1 MLDTDAVN
9 KLVSQQITAAVNAQ
23 VQAVMS
29 SDDWLILLEDK
40 ILKYTQ
46 DRILA
51 KFNNSSTMPEI
62 VEAVKTSVTKLFAD
76 GHIPGIDQ
84 YVDNTVITQSIAT
97 AVDQTIQSALA
108 DLGQDPVWLAGVET
122 TVKQNMVLETIS
134 RIGSIDIN
142 TIICQRVDENMQKIR
157 QEFIT
162 DFSSTGIDDQ
172 ATACQLTIMDDTT
185 VVENRLTTADLTVV
199 NGARINDLAV
209 TGSINTDNPVWT
221 TLADNISN
229 TTLEKL
235 SEKWRTELVQQVAE
249 QIRKKGI
256 DFDSVTIGGDY
267 VIAGNRLSKAITE
280 SSLQSVGVLNQLS
293 VKGET
298 HLNNTV
304 SVINSRLG
312 VNTSSP
318 ESALSVWDEEVSVIV
333 GKHKAK
339 HAYIGTARDQT
350 LSLGVNRTP
359 YLDIDNT
366 GLTTVK
372 KLQVGVHKFSH
383 ATQVPGWLGTKG
395 DVVFNANPGPDRVF
409 AWICTGSY
417 NWQVIKG
424 AE

>member
-142 TIICQRVDENMQKIR
+142 TIIRQRVDENMQKIR

-199 NGARINDLAV
+199 NGARINDLSV
-209 TGSINTDNPVWT
+209 TGSINTDNPAWT
-221 TLADNISN
+221 VLADNISDN
-229 TTLEKL
+229 TLKKL
-235 SEKWRTELVQQVAE
+235 SEKWRDELVQQITD
-249 QIRKKGI
+249 QIRHQGI
-256 DFDSVTIGGDY
+256 EFDAVTIGGDY
-267 VIAGNRLSKAITE
+267 VVQGNKLSKAITE
-280 SSLQSVGVLNQLS
+280 SNLQSVGVLNQLS
-293 VKGET
+293 VKGEA

-304 SVINSRLG
+304 SVVNSRLG
-312 VNTSSP
+312 INTSSP
-318 ESALSVWDEEVSVIV
+318 ESALSVWDEEVSVVV

-372 KLQVGVHKFSH
+372 KLQVGVHKFGH

-395 DVVFNANPGPDRVF
+395 DIVFNANPGPDRVF

>member
-1 MLDTDAVN
+1 MLDTEAIN
-9 KLVSQQITAAVNAQ
+9 KLVVQQITTAVNVQ
-23 VQAVMS
+23 VAEVMS
-29 SDDWLILLEDK
+29 SDAWLTILEDK

-46 DRILA
+46 DRILS

-62 VEAVKTSVTKLFAD
+62 VEAVKNSVSELFAN
-76 GHIPGIDQ
+76 GHIPGIEQ
-84 YVDNTVITQSIAT
+84 FVDNANITQSINS
-97 AVDQTIQSALA
+97 AVDKTIQAALGLLTH
-108 DLGQDPVWLAGVET
+108 DTTWLARVEEIVT
-122 TVKQNMVLETIS
+122 QNMVLETIT
-134 RIGSIDIN
+134 RISNVDIN
-142 TIICQRVDENMQKIR
+142 SIIRQRVDDNMKNIKQ
-157 QEFIT
+157 QFLTEFASI
-162 DFSSTGIDDQ
+162 GIDDQ
-172 ATACQLTIMDDTT
+172 ATMCQLTIMDENT
-185 VVENRLTTADLTVV
+185 VIENRLTSADLTVV
-199 NGARINDLAV
+199 NGAIINDLAV
-209 TGSINTDNPVWT
+209 TGSINTDNQAWT

-235 SEKWRTELVQQVAE
+235 SEKWQTELIKQVAE
-249 QIRKKGI
+249 QIRQQGI
-256 DFDSVTIGGDY
+256 EFDSVTIGGDY
-267 VIAGNRLSKAITE
+267 IVAGNRLSKAITE
-280 SSLQSVGVLNQLS
+280 SNLQSVGMLNQLS

-312 VNTSSP
+312 INTSSP

>member
-97 AVDQTIQSALA
+97 AVDQTIQSALTN
-108 DLGQDPVWLAGVET
+108 LGQDPVWLAGVET

-142 TIICQRVDENMQKIR
+142 TIICQRVDKNMQKIR
-157 QEFIT
+157 QEFVT

-267 VIAGNRLSKAITE
+267 VVAGNRLSKAITE

-293 VKGET
+293 VAGEA
-298 HLNNTV
+298 HINNTL
-304 SVINSRLG
+304 SVVKSRIG
-312 VNTSSP
+312 VNTDSP

>member
-1 MLDTDAVN
+1 MLDADAVN
-9 KLVSQQITAAVNAQ
+9 KLVVQQITTAVNAQ

-29 SDDWLILLEDK
+29 SDVWLNSLENK
-40 ILKYTQ
+40 ILQYTQ

-62 VEAVKTSVTKLFAD
+62 IEAVKDSVAQLFD
-76 GHIPGIDQ
+76 NGNIPGIDQ
-84 YVDNTVITQSIAT
+84 YVDNTVINQSIKI
-97 AVDQTIQSALA
+97 AVEQIVQSALGN
-108 DLGQDPVWLAGVET
+108 LGQDPVWLAGVEAS
-122 TVKQNMVLETIS
+122 VKQNMVLETIA

-142 TIICQRVDENMQKIR
+142 TIIHQRVDDNMKNIKQQLIA
-157 QEFIT
+157 
-162 DFSSTGIDDQ
+162 DFASTGISDQ

-185 VVENRLTTADLTVV
+185 VVENRLTAADLTVV

-209 TGSINTDNPVWT
+209 TGSINTDNPAWA

-229 TTLEKL
+229 TTLNKL
-235 SEKWRTELVQQVAE
+235 SEKWRTELVQQVAD
-249 QIRKKGI
+249 QIRKQGI
-256 DFDSVTIGGDY
+256 EFDSVTIGGDY
-267 VIAGNRLSKAITE
+267 VVAGNKLSKAITE
-280 SSLQSVGVLNQLS
+280 SNLQSVGVLNQLS
-293 VKGET
+293 VKGEA
-298 HLNNTV
+298 HLTNTV
-304 SVINSRLG
+304 SVVNSRLG
-312 VNTSSP
+312 INTSSP
-318 ESALSVWDEEVSVIV
+318 ESALSVWDEEVSVVV

-395 DVVFNANPGPDRVF
+395 DIVFNANPGPDRVF
-409 AWICTGSY
+409 AWVCTGSY

>member
-108 DLGQDPVWLAGVET
+108 NLGQDPVWLAGVET

-267 VIAGNRLSKAITE
+267 VVAGNRLSKAITE

>member
-1 MLDTDAVN
+1 MLDTEAVN
-9 KLVSQQITAAVNAQ
+9 KLVAQQITTAVNAQ

-29 SDDWLILLEDK
+29 SDVWLTLLEDK

-293 VKGET
+293 VAGEA
-298 HLNNTV
+298 HINNTL
-304 SVINSRLG
+304 SVVKSRIG
-312 VNTSSP
+312 VNTDSP

>member
-1 MLDTDAVN
+1 MLDADAVN
-9 KLVSQQITAAVNAQ
+9 KLVVQQITTAVNAQ

-29 SDDWLILLEDK
+29 SDVWLNSLENK
-40 ILKYTQ
+40 ILQYTQ
-46 DRILA
+46 DRIIA

-62 VEAVKTSVTKLFAD
+62 IEAVKDSVAQLFD
-76 GHIPGIDQ
+76 NGNIPGIDQ
-84 YVDNTVITQSIAT
+84 YVDNTVINQSIKIA
-97 AVDQTIQSALA
+97 AEQIIQSALGN
-108 DLGQDPVWLAGVET
+108 LGQDPVWLSRVEQMIT
-122 TVKQNMVLETIS
+122 QAVTLETIT

-142 TIICQRVDENMQKIR
+142 SIIHQRVDENMVKIR
-157 QEFIT
+157 KDFISN
-162 DFSSTGIDDQ
+162 FASTGINDL
-172 ATACQLTIMDDTT
+172 ATSCQLTIMDDTT
-185 VVENRLTTADLTVV
+185 VVANKLTTSELHVV
-199 NGARINDLAV
+199 NDILVKNLSV
-209 TGSINTDNPVWT
+209 TGSINTDNTAWV

-235 SEKWRTELVQQVAE
+235 SEKWRTELVQQVAD
-249 QIRKKGI
+249 QIREQGI
-256 DFDSVTIGGDY
+256 EFDTVTIGGEY
-267 VIAGNRLSKAITE
+267 VVAGNRLGKTITE
-280 SSLQSVGVLNQLS
+280 SNLQSVGVLDQLS
-293 VKGET
+293 VKGEA
-298 HLNNTV
+298 HINNTV
-304 SVINSRLG
+304 SVVNGRLG
-312 VNTSSP
+312 INTSSP
-318 ESALSVWDEEVSVIV
+318 ESALSIWDEEVSVVV

-359 YLDIDNT
+359 YLDIDTT

-395 DVVFNANPGPDRVF
+395 DIVFNASPGADRVF

>member
-1 MLDTDAVN
+1 MLDADAVN
-9 KLVSQQITAAVNAQ
+9 KLVVQQITTAVNAQ

-29 SDDWLILLEDK
+29 SDVWLTLLEDK

-185 VVENRLTTADLTVV
+185 VVENRLTAADLTVV

-209 TGSINTDNPVWT
+209 TGSINTDNPAWT
-221 TLADNISN
+221 TLADNISDN
-229 TTLEKL
+229 TLNKL
-235 SEKWRTELVQQVAE
+235 SEKWRTELVQQVAD
-249 QIRKKGI
+249 QIRKQGI
-256 DFDSVTIGGDY
+256 EFDSVTIGGDY
-267 VIAGNRLSKAITE
+267 VVAGNRLSKAITE
-280 SSLQSVGVLNQLS
+280 SNLQSVGVLNQLS
-293 VKGET
+293 VKGEA
-298 HLNNTV
+298 HLTNTV
-304 SVINSRLG
+304 SVVNSRLG
-312 VNTSSP
+312 INTSSP
-318 ESALSVWDEEVSVIV
+318 ESALSVWDEEVSVVV

>member
-62 VEAVKTSVTKLFAD
+62 VEAVKTSVTALFAD

-235 SEKWRTELVQQVAE
+235 SKKWRTELVQQVAE

-267 VIAGNRLSKAITE
+267 VVAGNRLSKAITE

-293 VKGET
+293 VAGEA
-298 HLNNTV
+298 HINNTL
-304 SVINSRLG
+304 SVVKSRIG
-312 VNTSSP
+312 VNTDSP

-395 DVVFNANPGPDRVF
+395 DIVFNANPGADRVF
-409 AWICTGSY
+409 AWVCTGSY

>member
-209 TGSINTDNPVWT
+209 TGSINTDNPAWT

-249 QIRKKGI
+249 QIRQQGI
-256 DFDSVTIGGDY
+256 EFDAVTIGGNY
-267 VIAGNRLSKAITE
+267 VVAGNGLGQSITE
-280 SSLQSVGVLNQLS
+280 SNLQSVGVLNQLS
-293 VKGET
+293 VAGEA
-298 HLNNTV
+298 HINNTL
-304 SVINSRLG
+304 SVVKSRIG
-312 VNTSSP
+312 VNTDSP

-395 DVVFNANPGPDRVF
+395 DIVFNANPGADRVF
-409 AWICTGSY
+409 AWVCTGSY

>member
-142 TIICQRVDENMQKIR
+142 TIIRQRVDENMQKIR

-199 NGARINDLAV
+199 NGARINDLSV
-209 TGSINTDNPVWT
+209 TGSINTDNPAWT
-221 TLADNISN
+221 VLADNISDN
-229 TTLEKL
+229 TLKKL
-235 SEKWRTELVQQVAE
+235 SEKWRDELVQQITD
-249 QIRKKGI
+249 QIRHQGI
-256 DFDSVTIGGDY
+256 EFDAVTIGGDY
-267 VIAGNRLSKAITE
+267 VVAGNRLSKAITE

-293 VKGET
+293 VAGET
-298 HLNNTV
+298 HLNNTL
-304 SVINSRLG
+304 SVVKNRLG
-312 VNTSSP
+312 INTDSP
-318 ESALSVWDEEVSVIV
+318 ESALSVWDEEVAVIV

-395 DVVFNANPGPDRVF
+395 DIVFNANPGPDRVF

>member
-1 MLDTDAVN
+1 MLDTEAVN
-9 KLVSQQITAAVNAQ
+9 KLVAQQITTAVNAQ

-29 SDDWLILLEDK
+29 SDAWLTLLEDK

-142 TIICQRVDENMQKIR
+142 TIIRQRVDENMQKIR

-199 NGARINDLAV
+199 NGARINDLSV
-209 TGSINTDNPVWT
+209 TGSINTDNPAWT
-221 TLADNISN
+221 VLADNISDN
-229 TTLEKL
+229 TLKKL
-235 SEKWRTELVQQVAE
+235 SEKWRDELVQQITD
-249 QIRKKGI
+249 QIRHQGI
-256 DFDSVTIGGDY
+256 EFDAVTIGGDY
-267 VIAGNRLSKAITE
+267 VVAGNRLSKAITE

-293 VKGET
+293 VAGET
-298 HLNNTV
+298 HLNNTL
-304 SVINSRLG
+304 SVVKNRLG
-312 VNTSSP
+312 INTDSP
-318 ESALSVWDEEVSVIV
+318 ESALSVWDEEVAVIV

-395 DVVFNANPGPDRVF
+395 DIVFNANPGPDRVF

>member
-1 MLDTDAVN
+1 MLDADAVN
-9 KLVSQQITAAVNAQ
+9 KLVVQQITTAVNAQ

-29 SDDWLILLEDK
+29 SDVWLTLLEDK

-185 VVENRLTTADLTVV
+185 VVENRLTAADLTVV

-209 TGSINTDNPVWT
+209 TGSINTDNPAWA

-229 TTLEKL
+229 TTLNKL
-235 SEKWRTELVQQVAE
+235 SEKWRTELVQQVAD
-249 QIRKKGI
+249 QIRKQGI
-256 DFDSVTIGGDY
+256 EFDSVTIGGDY
-267 VIAGNRLSKAITE
+267 VVAGNRLSKAITE
-280 SSLQSVGVLNQLS
+280 SNLQSVGVLNQLS
-293 VKGET
+293 VKGEA
-298 HLNNTV
+298 HLTNTV
-304 SVINSRLG
+304 SVVNSRLG
-312 VNTSSP
+312 INTSSP
-318 ESALSVWDEEVSVIV
+318 ESALSVWDEEVSVVV

>member
-142 TIICQRVDENMQKIR
+142 TIIRQRVDENMQKIR

-199 NGARINDLAV
+199 NGARINDLSV
-209 TGSINTDNPVWT
+209 TGSINTDNPAWT
-221 TLADNISN
+221 VLADNISDN
-229 TTLEKL
+229 TLKKL
-235 SEKWRTELVQQVAE
+235 SEKWRDELVQQITD
-249 QIRKKGI
+249 QIRHQGI
-256 DFDSVTIGGDY
+256 EFDAVTIGGDY
-267 VIAGNRLSKAITE
+267 VVAGNRLSKAITE

-395 DVVFNANPGPDRVF
+395 DIVFNANPGPDRVF

>member
-1 MLDTDAVN
+1 MLDADAVN
-9 KLVSQQITAAVNAQ
+9 KLVVQQITTAVNAQ

-29 SDDWLILLEDK
+29 SDVWLTLLEDK

-235 SEKWRTELVQQVAE
+235 SKKWRTELVQQVAE

-267 VIAGNRLSKAITE
+267 VVAGNRLSKAITE

-293 VKGET
+293 VAGEA
-298 HLNNTV
+298 HINNTL
-304 SVINSRLG
+304 SVVKSRIG
-312 VNTSSP
+312 VNTDSP

>member
-84 YVDNTVITQSIAT
+84 YVDNKVITQSITT
-97 AVDQTIQSALA
+97 AVDQTIQSSLGN
-108 DLGQDPVWLAGVET
+108 LGQDAAWLARIEHMINQ
-122 TVKQNMVLETIS
+122 TVTHETIA
-134 RIGSIDIN
+134 RISSIDIN
-142 TIICQRVDENMQKIR
+142 TIIRQRVDDNMKTVGQ
-157 QEFIT
+157 QLLTNFV
-162 DFSSTGIDDQ
+162 STGINDQ
-172 ATACQLTIMDDTT
+172 ASKCQLTIMDDTT
-185 VVENRLTTADLTVV
+185 VVENLLTTAELTVV
-199 NGARINDLAV
+199 NGARINNLAV
-209 TGSINTDNPVWT
+209 TGSINTDNPAWSV
-221 TLADNISN
+221 LADNISN
-229 TTLEKL
+229 NTLAKI
-235 SEKWRTELVQQVAE
+235 SDKWRNELVQQVAV
-249 QIRKKGI
+249 QIREQGI
-256 DFDSVTIGGDY
+256 EFDTVTIGGDY
-267 VIAGNRLSKAITE
+267 LLSNNRLSSAITE
-280 SSLQSVGVLNQLS
+280 SSLQSVGALKQLT
-293 VKGET
+293 VAGEA
-298 HLNNTV
+298 HINGTV
-304 SVINSRLG
+304 SVVNRRLG
-312 VNTSSP
+312 INTDSP
-318 ESALSVWDEEVSVIV
+318 ESALSIWDEEISVIV

-339 HAYIGTARDQT
+339 QAYIGTARDQT

-366 GLTTVK
+366 GLTTVR

-383 ATQVPGWLGTKG
+383 STQVPGWSGTKG
-395 DVVFNANPGPDRVF
+395 DIVFNASPGVDRVF
-409 AWICTGSY
+409 AWVCIGGF
-417 NWQVIKG
+417 NWQVVKG

>member
-1 MLDTDAVN
+1 MLDTEAVN
-9 KLVSQQITAAVNAQ
+9 KLVAQQITTAVNAQ

-29 SDDWLILLEDK
+29 SDVWLTLLEDK

-97 AVDQTIQSALA
+97 AVDQTIQSALTN
-108 DLGQDPVWLAGVET
+108 LGQDPVWLAGVET

-267 VIAGNRLSKAITE
+267 VVAGNRLSKAITE

-293 VKGET
+293 VAGEA
-298 HLNNTV
+298 HINNTL
-304 SVINSRLG
+304 SVVKSRIG
-312 VNTSSP
+312 VNTDSP

>member
-1 MLDTDAVN
+1 MLDTEAVN
-9 KLVSQQITAAVNAQ
+9 KLVAQQITTAVNAQ

-29 SDDWLILLEDK
+29 SDAWLTLLEDK

-142 TIICQRVDENMQKIR
+142 TIIRQRVDENMQKIR

-199 NGARINDLAV
+199 NGARINDLSV
-209 TGSINTDNPVWT
+209 TGSINTDNPAWT
-221 TLADNISN
+221 VLADNISDN
-229 TTLEKL
+229 TLKKL
-235 SEKWRTELVQQVAE
+235 SEKWRDELVQQITD
-249 QIRKKGI
+249 QIRHQGI
-256 DFDSVTIGGDY
+256 EFDAVTIGGDY
-267 VIAGNRLSKAITE
+267 VVAGNRLSKAITE

-293 VKGET
+293 VAGET
-298 HLNNTV
+298 HLNNTL
-304 SVINSRLG
+304 SVVKNRLG
-312 VNTSSP
+312 INTDSP

-395 DVVFNANPGPDRVF
+395 DIVFNANPGPDRVF

>member
-142 TIICQRVDENMQKIR
+142 TIIRQRVDENMQKIR

-199 NGARINDLAV
+199 NGARINDLSV
-209 TGSINTDNPVWT
+209 TGSINTDNPAWT
-221 TLADNISN
+221 VLADNISDN
-229 TTLEKL
+229 TLKKL
-235 SEKWRTELVQQVAE
+235 SEKWRDELVQQITD
-249 QIRKKGI
+249 QIRHQGI
-256 DFDSVTIGGDY
+256 EFDAVTIGGDY
-267 VIAGNRLSKAITE
+267 VVQGNKLSKAITE
-280 SSLQSVGVLNQLS
+280 SNLQSVGVLNQLS
-293 VKGET
+293 VAGEA

-304 SVINSRLG
+304 SVVNSRLG
-312 VNTSSP
+312 INTSSP
-318 ESALSVWDEEVSVIV
+318 ESALSVWDEEVSVVV

-372 KLQVGVHKFSH
+372 KLQVGVHKFGH

>member
-142 TIICQRVDENMQKIR
+142 TIIRQRVDENMQKIR

-199 NGARINDLAV
+199 NGARINDLSV
-209 TGSINTDNPVWT
+209 TGSINTDNPAWT
-221 TLADNISN
+221 VLADNISDN
-229 TTLEKL
+229 TLKKL
-235 SEKWRTELVQQVAE
+235 SEKWRNELVQQITD
-249 QIRKKGI
+249 QIRHQGI
-256 DFDSVTIGGDY
+256 EFDAVTIGGDY
-267 VIAGNRLSKAITE
+267 VVAGNRLSKAITE

-293 VKGET
+293 VAGET
-298 HLNNTV
+298 HLNNTL
-304 SVINSRLG
+304 SVVKNRLG
-312 VNTSSP
+312 INTDSP

-395 DVVFNANPGPDRVF
+395 DIVFNANPGPDRVF

>member
-1 MLDTDAVN
+1 MLDTEAVN
-9 KLVSQQITAAVNAQ
+9 KLVAQQITTAVNAQ

-29 SDDWLILLEDK
+29 SDVWLTLLEDK

>member
-1 MLDTDAVN
+1 MLDTEAIN
-9 KLVSQQITAAVNAQ
+9 KLVVQQITTAVNVQ
-23 VQAVMS
+23 VAEVMS
-29 SDDWLILLEDK
+29 SDAWLTILEDK

-46 DRILA
+46 DRILS

-62 VEAVKTSVTKLFAD
+62 VEAVKNSVSELFAN
-76 GHIPGIDQ
+76 GHIPGIEQ
-84 YVDNTVITQSIAT
+84 FVDNANITQSINS
-97 AVDQTIQSALA
+97 AVDKTIQAALGLLTH
-108 DLGQDPVWLAGVET
+108 DTTWLARVEEIVT
-122 TVKQNMVLETIS
+122 QNMVLETIT
-134 RIGSIDIN
+134 RISNVDIN
-142 TIICQRVDENMQKIR
+142 SIIRQRVDDNMKNIKQ
-157 QEFIT
+157 QFLTEFASI
-162 DFSSTGIDDQ
+162 GIDDQ
-172 ATACQLTIMDDTT
+172 ATMCQLTIMDENT
-185 VVENRLTTADLTVV
+185 VIENRLTSADLTVV
-199 NGARINDLAV
+199 NGAIINDLAV
-209 TGSINTDNPVWT
+209 TGSINTDNQAWT

-235 SEKWRTELVQQVAE
+235 SEKWQTELIKQVAE
-249 QIRKKGI
+249 QIRQQGI
-256 DFDSVTIGGDY
+256 EFDSVTIGGDY
-267 VIAGNRLSKAITE
+267 IVAGNRLSKAITE
-280 SSLQSVGVLNQLS
+280 SNLQSVGMLNQLS

-312 VNTSSP
+312 INTRSP

-395 DVVFNANPGPDRVF
+395 DVVFNANPGADRVF

>member
-1 MLDTDAVN
+1 MLDADAVN
-9 KLVSQQITAAVNAQ
+9 KLVVQQITTAVNAQ

-29 SDDWLILLEDK
+29 SDVWLNSLENK
-40 ILKYTQ
+40 ILQYTQ

-62 VEAVKTSVTKLFAD
+62 IEAVKDSVAQLFD
-76 GHIPGIDQ
+76 NGNIPGIDQ
-84 YVDNTVITQSIAT
+84 YVDNTVITQSIAS
-97 AVDQTIQSALA
+97 AVDQTIRSALGN
-108 DLGQDPVWLAGVET
+108 LGQDPVWLAGVEAS
-122 TVKQNMVLETIS
+122 VKQNMVLETIA

-142 TIICQRVDENMQKIR
+142 TIIRQRVDDNMKNIKQ
-157 QEFIT
+157 QLVA
-162 DFSSTGIDDQ
+162 DFASTGISDQ

-185 VVENRLTTADLTVV
+185 VVENRLTAADLTVV

-209 TGSINTDNPVWT
+209 TGSINTDNPAWT
-221 TLADNISN
+221 TLADTISDN
-229 TTLEKL
+229 TLNKL
-235 SEKWRTELVQQVAE
+235 SEKWRTELVQQVAD
-249 QIRKKGI
+249 QIRKQGI
-256 DFDSVTIGGDY
+256 EFDSVTIGGDY
-267 VIAGNRLSKAITE
+267 VVQGNRLSKAITE
-280 SSLQSVGVLNQLS
+280 SNLQSVGVLNQLS
-293 VKGET
+293 VAGEA

-304 SVINSRLG
+304 SVVNSRLG
-312 VNTSSP
+312 INTGSP

-395 DVVFNANPGPDRVF
+395 DIVFNANPGADRVF
-409 AWICTGSY
+409 AWVCTGSY

>member
-1 MLDTDAVN
+1 MLDTEAVN
-9 KLVSQQITAAVNAQ
+9 KLVAQQITTAVNAQ

-29 SDDWLILLEDK
+29 SDVWLTLLEDK

-293 VKGET
+293 VAGEA
-298 HLNNTV
+298 HINNTV
-304 SVINSRLG
+304 SVVKSRIG
-312 VNTSSP
+312 VNTDSP

>member
-1 MLDTDAVN
+1 MLDTEAIN
-9 KLVSQQITAAVNAQ
+9 KLVVQQITTAVNVQ
-23 VQAVMS
+23 VAEVMS
-29 SDDWLILLEDK
+29 SDAWLTILEDK

-46 DRILA
+46 DRILS

-62 VEAVKTSVTKLFAD
+62 VEAVKNSVSELFAN
-76 GHIPGIDQ
+76 GHIPGIEQ
-84 YVDNTVITQSIAT
+84 FVDNANITQSINS
-97 AVDQTIQSALA
+97 AVDKTIQAALGLLTH
-108 DLGQDPVWLAGVET
+108 DTTWLARVEEIVT
-122 TVKQNMVLETIS
+122 QNMVLETIT
-134 RIGSIDIN
+134 RISNVDIN
-142 TIICQRVDENMQKIR
+142 SIIRQRVDDNMKNIKQ
-157 QEFIT
+157 QFLTEFASI
-162 DFSSTGIDDQ
+162 GIDDQ
-172 ATACQLTIMDDTT
+172 ATMCQLTIMDENT
-185 VVENRLTTADLTVV
+185 VIENRLTSADLTVV
-199 NGARINDLAV
+199 NGAIINDLAV
-209 TGSINTDNPVWT
+209 TGSINTDNQAWT

-235 SEKWRTELVQQVAE
+235 SEKWQTELIKQVAE
-249 QIRKKGI
+249 QIRQQGI
-256 DFDSVTIGGDY
+256 EFDSVTIGGDY
-267 VIAGNRLSKAITE
+267 IVAGNRLSKAITE
-280 SSLQSVGVLNQLS
+280 SNLQSVGMLNQLS

-312 VNTSSP
+312 INTSSP

-395 DVVFNANPGPDRVF
+395 DVVFNANPGADRVF

>member
-1 MLDTDAVN
+1 MLDADAVN
-9 KLVSQQITAAVNAQ
+9 KLVVQQITTAVNAQ

-29 SDDWLILLEDK
+29 SDVWLNSLENK
-40 ILKYTQ
+40 ILQYTQ

-62 VEAVKTSVTKLFAD
+62 IEAVKDSVAQLFD
-76 GHIPGIDQ
+76 NGNIPGIDQ

-97 AVDQTIQSALA
+97 AVDQTIRSALGN
-108 DLGQDPVWLAGVET
+108 LGQDPVWLAGVEAS
-122 TVKQNMVLETIS
+122 VKQNMVLETIA

-142 TIICQRVDENMQKIR
+142 TIIHQRVDDNMKNIKQQLIA
-157 QEFIT
+157 
-162 DFSSTGIDDQ
+162 DFASTGISDQ

-185 VVENRLTTADLTVV
+185 VVENRLTAADLTVV

-209 TGSINTDNPVWT
+209 TGSINTDNPAWT

-229 TTLEKL
+229 TTLNKL
-235 SEKWRTELVQQVAE
+235 SEKWRTELVQQVAD
-249 QIRKKGI
+249 QIRKQGI
-256 DFDSVTIGGDY
+256 EFDSVTIGGDY
-267 VIAGNRLSKAITE
+267 VVQGNRLSKAITE
-280 SSLQSVGVLNQLS
+280 SNLQSVGVLNQLS
-293 VKGET
+293 VKGEA
-298 HLNNTV
+298 HLTNTV
-304 SVINSRLG
+304 SVVNSRLG
-312 VNTSSP
+312 INTSSP
-318 ESALSVWDEEVSVIV
+318 ESALSVWDEEVSVVV

-372 KLQVGVHKFSH
+372 KLQVGVHKFGH

-395 DVVFNANPGPDRVF
+395 DIVFNANPGPDRVF
-409 AWICTGSY
+409 AWVCTGSY

>member
-1 MLDTDAVN
+1 MLDTEAIN
-9 KLVSQQITAAVNAQ
+9 KLVVQQITTAVNVQ
-23 VQAVMS
+23 VAEVMS
-29 SDDWLILLEDK
+29 SDAWLTILEDK

-46 DRILA
+46 DRILS

-62 VEAVKTSVTKLFAD
+62 VEAVKNSVSELFAN
-76 GHIPGIDQ
+76 GHIPGIEQ
-84 YVDNTVITQSIAT
+84 FVDNANITQSINS
-97 AVDQTIQSALA
+97 AVDKTIQAALGLLTH
-108 DLGQDPVWLAGVET
+108 DTTWLARVEEIVT
-122 TVKQNMVLETIS
+122 QNMVLETIT
-134 RIGSIDIN
+134 RISNVDIN
-142 TIICQRVDENMQKIR
+142 SIIRQRVDDNMKNIKQ
-157 QEFIT
+157 QFLTEFASI
-162 DFSSTGIDDQ
+162 GIDDQ
-172 ATACQLTIMDDTT
+172 ATMCQLTIMDENT
-185 VVENRLTTADLTVV
+185 VIENRLTSADLTVV
-199 NGARINDLAV
+199 NGAIINDLAV
-209 TGSINTDNPVWT
+209 TGSINTDNQAWT

-235 SEKWRTELVQQVAE
+235 SEKWQTELIKQVAE
-249 QIRKKGI
+249 QIRQQGI
-256 DFDSVTIGGDY
+256 EFDSVTIGGDY
-267 VIAGNRLSKAITE
+267 IVAGNRLSKAITE
-280 SSLQSVGVLNQLS
+280 SNLQSVGMLNQLS

-312 VNTSSP
+312 INTSSP

-395 DVVFNANPGPDRVF
+395 DVVFNADPGADRVF